1 MTRDLD
7 LARQLVADAHSIT
20 ILTGA
25 GLSTASGIPDFR
37 GPQGV
42 WTQDPKAERISIL
55 SWYLNDPEVRRL
67 AWQSRAES
75 PVWEATPNPAHLA
88 ITALQRAG
96 RLRALITS
104 NTDGLHQLAGTEQVL
119 ELHGSDRDW
128 RCESCHHSGPM
139 AQMLDRVRSGETDPG
154 CPDCG
159 GIVRATTILFEE
171 QLDPDVIDAASQAAA
186 DCDLFLAAGTSLVVY
201 PAAGLL
207 PLAMRSGAQ
216 VIIMNAEQTPFD
228 RLAAAVIHDP
238 LQTALPAVL
247 AGGRP

>member
-42 WTQDPKAERISIL
+42 WTQDPKAERISTL

-67 AWQSRAES
+67 AWQSR
-75 PVWEATPNPAHLA
+75 VWEAIPNPAHLA

-228 RLAAAVIHDP
+228 RLAA
-238 LQTALPAVL
+238 VL